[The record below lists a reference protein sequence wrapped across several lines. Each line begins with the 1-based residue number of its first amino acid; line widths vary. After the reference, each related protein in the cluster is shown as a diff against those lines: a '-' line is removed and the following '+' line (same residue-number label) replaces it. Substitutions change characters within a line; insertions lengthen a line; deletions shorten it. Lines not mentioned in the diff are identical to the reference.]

1 MSKFPIKSTGLVIK
15 PSRGRGMGLHV
26 VDAQTKGSII
36 DVSCSWDLSPQDIPL
51 IDKTSIDGFWFDHPT
66 KPGWGLFPVGLAGM
80 INHSIES
87 NALLNWVEI
96 DNRYWGFLELTR
108 DIESGGEIFIDY
120 GIEPPDDWMI

>member
-1 MSKFPIKSTGLVIK
+1 
-15 PSRGRGMGLHV
+15 MGLHV